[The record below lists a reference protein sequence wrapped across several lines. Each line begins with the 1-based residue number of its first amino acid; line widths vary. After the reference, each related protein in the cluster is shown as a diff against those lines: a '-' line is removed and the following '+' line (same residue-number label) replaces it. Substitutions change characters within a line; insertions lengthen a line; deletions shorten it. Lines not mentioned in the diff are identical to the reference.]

1 MGIYLQNDTLASLDI
16 KSDKI
21 EAALLLQNKQVM
33 EQENE

>member
-1 MGIYLQNDTLASLDI
+1 MGIYLYNDTLASLDI